1 VATGLLLQRLDLG
14 KGGISMTIYVIHA
27 GPFTQAFADP
37 EAAIH
42 YLTRVIYLAKPV
54 WLEIA
59 DITRFIRER

>member
-1 VATGLLLQRLDLG
+1 
-14 KGGISMTIYVIHA
+14 MTIYVIHA
-27 GPFTQAFADP
+27 GPFTQAFSDP